1 MKIFEKKEWA
11 SILKKAMGKD
21 SQTKFAKQAG
31 VSRVSLNYYLNEKSS
46 SQPSYDYAIK
56 ISNASEFVSTNE
68 VLIAAGYDPLKEE
81 LNIERG
87 NQEEAL
93 LKDIMHLLLKEG
105 EISYGEELSEEKRLE
120 VVNLLKKSIEIK
132 KI

>member
-1 MKIFEKKEWA
+1 MKTFVKKDWA
-11 SILKKAMGKD
+11 NILRKAMGEN
-21 SQTKFAKQAG
+21 SQTKFAKLAG

-56 ISNASEFVSTNE
+56 ISKASEVVSTNE
-68 VLIAAGYDPLKEE
+68 VLIAAGYDPLKEDINME
-81 LNIERG
+81 NS

-105 EISYGEELSEEKRLE
+105 EISYGEELTEEKRLE